1 VLLYIA
7 LATLARLR
15 SLDTSAHTSVPSA
28 ETDLKPHKSHISTIG
43 AANLRDQV
51 RRALEAAM
59 VAGELEPGAL
69 YSAPALGERF
79 GVSAT
84 PVREAML
91 ELSKDGFVVAERNRG
106 FRILEVSEHDLDE
119 ISEIRLLIEVPS
131 TVKIAGVIGSQIL
144 DRASE
149 VAREIT
155 AAAAEGDLIQYLDLD
170 RLFHM
175 ELISQLGNQRLTEL
189 VDRLRRQTRLFGLGQ
204 LVETGRLVESAQEHH
219 DLIEAMRTRDEAETE
234 RIITSHI
241 KHTRGL
247 WVGRSE
253 A

>member
-1 VLLYIA
+1 MAAANTHVDA
-7 LATLARLR
+7 
-15 SLDTSAHTSVPSA
+15 P
-28 ETDLKPHKSHISTIG
+28 KSYISTVG
-43 AANLRDQV
+43 SANLRDQV

-106 FRILEVSEHDLDE
+106 FRVLEVSENDLDE

-131 TVKIAGVIGSQIL
+131 TVKLAGVIDTEVL
-144 DRASE
+144 DQASE
-149 VAREIT
+149 LAAEIT
-155 AAAAEGDLIQYLDLD
+155 NAAARGDLIQYLDLD
-170 RLFHM
+170 RRFHM
-175 ELISQLGNQRLTEL
+175 ELISQLGNERLTAL
-189 VDRLRRQTRLFGLGQ
+189 VDRLRRQTRLFGLDQ
-204 LVETGRLVESAQEHH
+204 LVESGRLVGSAQEHH
-219 DLIEAMRTRDEAETE
+219 DLIEAMRARDEAATE

>member
-1 VLLYIA
+1 
-7 LATLARLR
+7 
-15 SLDTSAHTSVPSA
+15 
-28 ETDLKPHKSHISTIG
+28 
-43 AANLRDQV
+43 
-51 RRALEAAM
+51 M

-91 ELSKDGFVVAERNRG
+91 ELSNDGFVVAERNRG
-106 FRILEVSEHDLDE
+106 FRVLEVSEHDLDE

-131 TVKIAGVIGSQIL
+131 TVKLAGIIEPAVL
-144 DRASE
+144 DRAAE
-149 VAREIT
+149 VAAEIT
-155 AAAAEGDLIQYLDLD
+155 DAAARGDLIQYLDLD
-170 RLFHM
+170 RRFHT
-175 ELISQLGNQRLTEL
+175 ELISQLGNDRLTAL
-189 VDRLRRQTRLFGLGQ
+189 VDRLRRQTRLFGLDQ
-204 LVETGRLVESAQEHH
+204 LVESGRLVGSAQEHH
-219 DLIEAMRTRDEAETE
+219 DLIEAMRALDETATE